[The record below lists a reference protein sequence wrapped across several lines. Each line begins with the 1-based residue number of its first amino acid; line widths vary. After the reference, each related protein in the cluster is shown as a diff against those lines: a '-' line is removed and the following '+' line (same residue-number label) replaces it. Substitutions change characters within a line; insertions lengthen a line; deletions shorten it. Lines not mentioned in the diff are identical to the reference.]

1 MPFTNLLPWLAG
13 GLLLALLAGGAYLFY
28 RWRQERLALAAVD
41 NRLPHE
47 IALDELD
54 RIARLGLP
62 ERKLFKEHYSMVS
75 DTVRIYLE
83 SIYAVPVMER
93 TTGEIASELQATTL
107 DRGTQRRVV
116 TFLQESD
123 LVKFADIVP
132 SEAEAYELIA
142 QGRMIVE
149 STKPLTISPDD
160 LNGSSGLNGGSPDAV
175 VAARAFSSN
184 GQNDTIEVSA

>member
-1 MPFTNLLPWLAG
+1 
-13 GLLLALLAGGAYLFY
+13 
-28 RWRQERLALAAVD
+28 
-41 NRLPHE
+41 
-47 IALDELD
+47 
-54 RIARLGLP
+54 P

>member
-1 MPFTNLLPWLAG
+1 MAIRYVPDRLCVELKSLKLYLWRYRDEAGFNESLVDRMLTLCALEHRETIERREIVDMNMVLADVLRRSDQEILTLL
-13 GLLLALLAGGAYLFY
+13 
-28 RWRQERLALAAVD
+28 RQ
-41 NRLPHE
+41 
-47 IALDELD
+47 
-54 RIARLGLP
+54 
-62 ERKLFKEHYSMVS
+62 
-75 DTVRIYLE
+75 T
-83 SIYAVPVMER
+83 
-93 TTGEIASELQATTL
+93 
-107 DRGTQRRVV
+107 
-116 TFLQESD
+116 D